1 MKIKPE
7 NITGVTAKFFH
18 PDDRAPY
25 PVSWRVNVSPRSE
38 SRTFESYGKNAMDY
52 EYPIEKLPKA
62 VQDVSRILRRK
73 AALVAAFFVENY
85 QQRKWHTFVL
95 VVQRL
100 FCEKCR
106 YVSKYK
112 GKKENIFQKYSSL

>member
-62 VQDVSRILRRK
+62 VQEFLETAVAGRPLRNGNTSLVSYEGKLR
-73 AALVAAFFVENY
+73 
-85 QQRKWHTFVL
+85 
-95 VVQRL
+95 
-100 FCEKCR
+100 
-106 YVSKYK
+106 
-112 GKKENIFQKYSSL
+112 